1 MKVANA
7 MTRDLSIATDIQC
20 PWEGGGPADLN
31 GAANKIAR
39 DLPSDCSSSHPIQT
53 RSRQLTPHA
62 DTGVWYLGQYCV
74 AQVNR
79 KQGGVNPL
87 TQKCY
92 LIAG

>member
-7 MTRDLSIATDIQC
+7 MTRDLSIATDIPC

-53 RSRQLTPHA
+53 RSQQLTPHA
-62 DTGVWYLGQYCV
+62 DTGVWYLGQNCG
-74 AQVNR
+74 AT
-79 KQGGVNPL
+79 K
-87 TQKCY
+87 
-92 LIAG
+92 